1 MWVHRRSEEPEPT
14 ATVCYWKKPVLAQI
28 GSNVRAMKAKDLVK
42 NERSAVDLPNNTGFL
57 QGLVQEMKNR
67 NFDCQL
73 SRHFLTVES
82 YKDLSIHS
90 LLISFCNSSQCKDAN
105 SFLNFA
111 REEMIKKPYKEV
123 AKATIEQSKSTL
135 WQELRY
141 GRITASKIFET
152 SRCKKP
158 AGCLVEQIIGAYK
171 LRDTDAMERGRRLE
185 EQVLA
190 ILEENL
196 QTKLQRVG
204 LLLHP
209 DLPIIGASPD
219 ALGENFVVEVK
230 CPQFL
235 KSEERYISKENAI
248 CSKYMAQIQLQ
259 MLMQNVQ
266 RGYFCIAK
274 HDFEASQN
282 IIVVCVDFDEQFIN
296 KVVADAMTFWKQ
308 NIFPVL
314 INGIKR

>member
-1 MWVHRRSEEPEPT
+1 FNIVPQSISVFYRAEGKDYGDAAVGYVEVKREGNFCQVRGKICPEHRVNNKPYSVSMLVNEEIDKVEYVRCEDCAASEEPT

-105 SFLNFA
+105 
-111 REEMIKKPYKEV
+111 I
-123 AKATIEQSKSTL
+123 
-135 WQELRY
+135 
-141 GRITASKIFET
+141 
-152 SRCKKP
+152 
-158 AGCLVEQIIGAYK
+158 
-171 LRDTDAMERGRRLE
+171 
-185 EQVLA
+185 LA